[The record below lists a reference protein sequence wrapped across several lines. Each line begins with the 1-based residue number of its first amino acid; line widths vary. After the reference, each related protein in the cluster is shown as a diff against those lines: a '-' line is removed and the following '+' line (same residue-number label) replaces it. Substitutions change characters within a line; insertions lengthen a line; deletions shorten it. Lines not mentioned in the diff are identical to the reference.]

1 MKMKRF
7 VSFIFSI
14 TICNSW
20 QKGWWQCI
28 TPISISFSTQ
38 FHSQIRSIFLLSM
51 LLNFLPFLFIEN
63 FVIYLFDD
71 LPAGNRSNI
80 GKRKLLVETTALQL
94 IPSSLASYGFF
105 IQVSKKKK
113 TLYVY
118 VCMCVC
124 ERERKNSM

>member
-1 MKMKRF
+1 
-7 VSFIFSI
+7 
-14 TICNSW
+14 
-20 QKGWWQCI
+20 
-28 TPISISFSTQ
+28 
-38 FHSQIRSIFLLSM
+38 M

-105 IQVSKKKK
+105 IQVSKNKK